1 MKKFANKIKYNFK
14 FLKTLMEVGNLNI
27 LKKSIRQRRAISSG
41 LYDNIS
47 CNYSEE
53 EKNRSKNSIKSY
65 HRKTSTSYFCGSY
78 LSSNLE
84 DELLNNLNID
94 KIYFEKNKKEEK
106 KDNKNQNIC
115 DIDNNLDIYLNY
127 SFHSYDSDKSIEKND
142 ENNKKEKTNEN
153 ENKKKENKIN
163 NNFVSFKNNLKNL
176 KYKNEKATKSY
187 LLALGMVKNQNRKE
201 QYVPTA
207 SVIEEEKSDVIES
220 VSEFSNKKMKKSNNK
235 YIFDNYFL
243 NKDLFFINK
252 ENKLKIKNIIER
264 KKKIK
269 EKKKE
274 ENKNNSTEKEVK
286 EKNNNFGIKLSF
298 ALNEIML
305 KNNKKEEN
313 KRKYLKNNK
322 TLILNSF
329 FNFKK
334 NNEGETIKEKI
345 KIDNENNKN
354 AFKNTENNEK
364 NLTDKFRNKIEKKF
378 QLSLKEKIR
387 NSYVTSFIK
396 KRYNTEN
403 NIIDKNNS
411 SIKNKIIFANKKIKS
426 SQKNKDNEHS
436 KERKSYILYNTIN
449 SNININKEKNN
460 SSTKKK
466 VKVINEKNKSNI
478 PIITKIEYKPYSK
491 IPHIRQKIIERK
503 ELNSLSNMNINISN
517 NNKNNSNKNSAPNR
531 KYISKYKNIPRKKNF
546 SFTKDKS
553 KDNKENYKSIKQFSS
568 INETLEIIRIEK
580 IKSKSKNKD
589 KSTSNR
595 TNNSKRSIDYSSS
608 FIKDKKFN
616 SKSSRDKEKNNK
628 ILFKKANSGTFR
640 NDISLKLIGEK
651 TLKHIGN
658 KNSTVNALKNYIK
671 YEKNYIKIDV
681 INKIEKKFDL
691 ENSFFIIS
699 CQKLENFFIF
709 KSILKLYKK
718 ENRFIKIYGN
728 VHEPNVISIKNIN
741 ANNFDIFLISIKNE
755 ICNCILIDELKFNL
769 NAIIICKK

>member
-1 MKKFANKIKYNFK
+1 
-14 FLKTLMEVGNLNI
+14 MEVGNLNI

-53 EKNRSKNSIKSY
+53 EKNKSKIKSY
-65 HRKTSTSYFCGSY
+65 HRKTSTSFFCGSY

-84 DELLNNLNID
+84 DELMNNLNID

-106 KDNKNQNIC
+106 EDNKNQNEF
-115 DIDNNLDIYLNY
+115 DIDNNLDIYLNS
-127 SFHSYDSDKSIEKND
+127 SFHSYDSDKSIKKNEGD
-142 ENNKKEKTNEN
+142 NITKKINEN

-163 NNFVSFKNNLKNL
+163 NNFVSFKNNLKNI
-176 KYKNEKATKSY
+176 KDKDEMTTQSY
-187 LLALGMVKNQNRKE
+187 LLALGMAKNQNRKE

-220 VSEFSNKKMKKSNNK
+220 ISEFSNKKIKTKNNK
-235 YIFDNYFL
+235 YIFDNYCL
-243 NKDLFFINK
+243 NKDLFFLKK

-269 EKKKE
+269 EKIKE
-274 ENKNNSTEKEVK
+274 ENKNNSPEKK
-286 EKNNNFGIKLSF
+286 ENGKNKNFGIKLSY
-298 ALNEIML
+298 ALNEIMQ

-334 NNEGETIKEKI
+334 NNEREIIKEKM
-345 KIDNENNKN
+345 KNDNENNKN
-354 AFKNTENNEK
+354 IFKNTENNVD
-364 NLTDKFRNKIEKKF
+364 NLIDKFRNKMKKKF
-378 QLSLKEKIR
+378 QLLLKEKIR

-403 NIIDKNNS
+403 NIVDNNNLSIKKNIYFTREKIKRIQKSKDKNN
-411 SIKNKIIFANKKIKS
+411 
-426 SQKNKDNEHS
+426 S
-436 KERKSYILYNTIN
+436 KERKSNNLYNTIN
-449 SNININKEKNN
+449 SNMNINEEKNN
-460 SSTKKK
+460 STIKKK
-466 VKVINEKNKSNI
+466 VKIMNEKNKSNI

-503 ELNSLSNMNINISN
+503 ELNSLSNININISY

-546 SFTKDKS
+546 SFTKDKN
-553 KDNKENYKSIKQFSS
+553 KDNKENYKSIKQFKS
-568 INETLEIIRIEK
+568 INEALEIIRIEK

-589 KSTSNR
+589 KSILNKSNY
-595 TNNSKRSIDYSSS
+595 SKKSNDYSSS
-608 FIKDKKFN
+608 FIKDKRFN

-651 TLKHIGN
+651 TLKNIGN
-658 KNSTVNALKNYIK
+658 KNSTVNVLKKYIK
-671 YEKNYIKIDV
+671 YERKYIKIDA
-681 INKIEKKFDL
+681 INKIEKNFDL
-691 ENSFFIIS
+691 ENNFFIIS

-741 ANNFDIFLISIKNE
+741 AINFDIFLVSIKNE
-755 ICNCILIDELKFNL
+755 IFSCVLIDELKFNL

>member
-1 MKKFANKIKYNFK
+1 
-14 FLKTLMEVGNLNI
+14 MEVGNLNI

-53 EKNRSKNSIKSY
+53 EKNKSKNSIKSY
-65 HRKTSTSYFCGSY
+65 HRKTSTSFFCGSY

-84 DELLNNLNID
+84 DELMNNLNID

-106 KDNKNQNIC
+106 EDNKNQNEF
-115 DIDNNLDIYLNY
+115 DIVNNLDIYLNS
-127 SFHSYDSDKSIEKND
+127 SFHSYDSDKSIKKNEGD
-142 ENNKKEKTNEN
+142 NITKKINEN

-163 NNFVSFKNNLKNL
+163 NNFVSFKNNLKNI
-176 KYKNEKATKSY
+176 KNKDEMTTQSY
-187 LLALGMVKNQNRKE
+187 LLALGMAKNQNRKE

-220 VSEFSNKKMKKSNNK
+220 ISEFSNKKIKTKNNK

-243 NKDLFFINK
+243 NKDLFFLKK

-269 EKKKE
+269 EKIKE
-274 ENKNNSTEKEVK
+274 ENKNNSPEKK
-286 EKNNNFGIKLSF
+286 ENGKNKNFGIKLSY
-298 ALNEIML
+298 ALNEIMQ

-334 NNEGETIKEKI
+334 NNEREIIKEKM
-345 KIDNENNKN
+345 KNDNENNKN
-354 AFKNTENNEK
+354 IFKNTENNVD
-364 NLTDKFRNKIEKKF
+364 NLIDKFRNKMEKKF
-378 QLSLKEKIR
+378 QLLLKEKIR

-403 NIIDKNNS
+403 NIVDNNNLSIKKNIYFTREKIKRIQKSKDKNN
-411 SIKNKIIFANKKIKS
+411 
-426 SQKNKDNEHS
+426 S
-436 KERKSYILYNTIN
+436 KERKSNNLYNTIN
-449 SNININKEKNN
+449 SNMNINEEKNN
-460 SSTKKK
+460 STIKKK
-466 VKVINEKNKSNI
+466 VKIMNEKNKSNI

-503 ELNSLSNMNINISN
+503 ELNSLSNININISY

-546 SFTKDKS
+546 SFTKDKN
-553 KDNKENYKSIKQFSS
+553 KDNKENYKSIKQFKS
-568 INETLEIIRIEK
+568 INEALEIIRIEK

-589 KSTSNR
+589 KSILNKSNY
-595 TNNSKRSIDYSSS
+595 SKKSNDYSSS
-608 FIKDKKFN
+608 FIKDKRFN

-651 TLKHIGN
+651 TLKNIGN
-658 KNSTVNALKNYIK
+658 KNSTVNALKKYIK
-671 YEKNYIKIDV
+671 YERKYIKIDA
-681 INKIEKKFDL
+681 INKIEKNFDL
-691 ENSFFIIS
+691 ENNFFIIS

-741 ANNFDIFLISIKNE
+741 AINFDIFLISIKNE
-755 ICNCILIDELKFNL
+755 IFSCVLIDELKFNL